1 LKHAHNFILWQWRQI
16 CFWEKIYIISL
27 ILIVIGVFWTS
38 ILGTIVLL
46 LGISLLIAWLFK
58 WAIWDS
64 LLQSYKEFIKDTDV
78 KD

>member
-1 LKHAHNFILWQWRQI
+1 LKHLPNFIAWQWRQI

-27 ILIVIGVFWTS
+27 TLIVIGVFWSS

-46 LGISLLIAWLFK
+46 LGISLLLAWLVK